1 MKSPSST
8 AFVRPSAFERMLNGA
23 FGAMVGAGFG
33 LSHNRLLQVR
43 GRVSGRLYSAPVNVL
58 ELGGKLYLVCP
69 RGRAQ
74 WVQNVLASGKL
85 VLKKGR
91 SQSFAATPVSDG
103 RKAEI
108 LRQYLDRFSTT
119 VRRFFPVPPGSP
131 AEAFTPY
138 LDRYPVFELTR
149 V

>member
-1 MKSPSST
+1 MKSSPSN
-8 AFVRPSAFERMLNGA
+8 AFVRPSSFERLLSRA
-23 FGAMVGAGFG
+23 FGAMVGAGLG
-33 LSHNRLLQVR
+33 LSHNRLLEVR

-74 WVQNVLASGKL
+74 WVQNVLASGRL

-91 SQSFAATPVSDG
+91 RQSFAATPVSDE

-108 LRQYLDRFSTT
+108 LKQYLDRFSTT
-119 VRRFFPVPPGSP
+119 VQRFFPVPSGSP
-131 AEAFTPY
+131 TEAFAPY
-138 LDRYPVFELTR
+138 LDRYPVFELTPQ
-149 V
+149 

>member
-1 MKSPSST
+1 VRST
-8 AFVRPSAFERMLNGA
+8 STDDFVRPSSFERLLNRV
-23 FGAMVGAGFG
+23 FGVMVGAGFG

-43 GRVSGRLYSAPVNVL
+43 GRVSGRSYSAPVNIL

-74 WVQNVLASGKL
+74 WVQNVLASGRL

-91 SQSFAATPVSDG
+91 SQSFAATPVSDE

-108 LRQYLDRFSTT
+108 LKQYLDRFSTT
-119 VRRFFPVPPGSP
+119 VRRFFPVAPGSP
-131 AEAFTPY
+131 TKAFVPY
-138 LDRYPVFELTR
+138 LDRYPVFELTP